1 MDKIAAM
8 NSRSNTEKLYKN
20 TRRLRY
26 EESKNRKNRSVVGVV
41 VGTLCRRV
49 GDADECAAPDHRQT
63 KRSSCSFLSA
73 LLTFLYL
80 SAACQ

>member
-26 EESKNRKNRSVVGVV
+26 EESKNRKNR
-41 VGTLCRRV
+41 
-49 GDADECAAPDHRQT
+49 AW
-63 KRSSCSFLSA
+63 
-73 LLTFLYL
+73 
-80 SAACQ
+80 